1 MTETPKTS
9 PRQIRPG
16 QTILVTGGSG
26 FAGRHLVEYL
36 SSHFDSQIIA
46 TTHSK
51 KNNDE
56 IKGVRFVSLDL
67 TNKEA
72 VFELIKNIQPDW
84 VFHLAAI
91 AVVGA
96 SFDRASEIFHNNL
109 AIQFN
114 LLEAVKDHSSK
125 SRVLIVGS
133 GTEYGKLGSRF
144 LAKPD
149 LALRDKVQGSS
160 EWKGFTE
167 EDLLQPLSPYAVSK
181 VTQDL
186 LSLSYFFSY
195 GLDIVRVRPFNHI
208 GEGQSREFAIP
219 SFAHQIVQVE
229 NGNQKAVQVGNLEAV
244 RDVTDVMDVVKAYVR
259 VMEAGQSGD
268 VYNIGSG
275 QGYTMRVLLDM
286 MISLA
291 KVPID
296 VQVDESRLR
305 PDTAPLVANIE
316 KIKKLGWK
324 PEIQIEQSLQRVLDE
339 WREK

>member
-1 MTETPKTS
+1 MISNP
-9 PRQIRPG
+9 

-26 FAGRHLVEYL
+26 FAGRHLVDYL
-36 SSHFDSQIIA
+36 STQFDSQIIA

-51 KNNDE
+51 KNNE
-56 IKGVRFVSLDL
+56 GSAQVRYVSLDL
-67 TNKEA
+67 TNRDA
-72 VFELIKNIQPDW
+72 VFELNKTIQPDW
-84 VFHLAAI
+84 IFHLAAI
-91 AVVGA
+91 SVVGS

-109 AIQFN
+109 AIQLN
-114 LLEAVKDHSSK
+114 LLEAVHEHSPEA
-125 SRVLIVGS
+125 RVLVVGS

-144 LAKPD
+144 HTSPSDQRIREAS
-149 LALRDKVQGSS
+149 KVEGSS

-186 LSLSYFFSY
+186 LGLSYFLSY
-195 GLDIVRVRPFNHI
+195 DLDIVRVRPFNHI

-229 NGNQKAVQVGNLEAV
+229 KGEQQAVKVGNLEAI
-244 RDVTDVMDVVKAYVR
+244 RDITDVKDVVKAYVK
-259 VMEAGQSGD
+259 VMQVGQRGE

-275 QGYTMRVLLDM
+275 NGSTMRGFLDM

-296 VQVDESRLR
+296 VQVDASRLR
-305 PDTAPLVANIE
+305 PDSAPLVANIE
-316 KIKKLGWK
+316 KIKKLGWQ
-324 PEIQIEQSLQRVLDE
+324 PEIPIEQSLQRVLNE
-339 WREK
+339 WRRKDLSSLT